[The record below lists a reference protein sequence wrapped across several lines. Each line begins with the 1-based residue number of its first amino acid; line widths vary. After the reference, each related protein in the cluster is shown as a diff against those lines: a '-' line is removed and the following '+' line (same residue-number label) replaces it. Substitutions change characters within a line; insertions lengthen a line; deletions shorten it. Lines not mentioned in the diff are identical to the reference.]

1 LDRQTASSSSSS
13 SYSKSVIKIIRVH
26 QSVQRMATMLLYWN
40 WQPMT
45 CLLVILLATL
55 TDGFNLDLRTKL
67 IHRGDR
73 KSMFGYDVAM
83 FKNSANGQAGLL
95 IGAPKAE
102 SGQPGVRRGGAVFR
116 CETKDQRCTK
126 IFFDTAGHARALNG
140 SVLLQID
147 SKSDQWFGATV
158 VSSKKGD
165 SVLACA
171 PRYTYFYSTFD
182 RKEPVGTCYLAQD
195 NFSSFR
201 EYAPCRI
208 ETRWGYH
215 RLGSCMAGFSAAISD
230 QENKLYIGAPGAWY
244 WQGSLVMQEIG
255 RDDMV
260 KRTSE
265 GPAYLDDT
273 YMGYSMAVGDFK
285 GNSDNHVAV
294 GVPKGNFLTGMVV
307 LFDSNLKVLQNITG
321 HQVGSYFGAA
331 LAVGDFND
339 DGLDDIAIGAPL
351 FIGMENKQLDKSQT
365 EGKYEVGAVYV
376 YFQDRQH
383 HFVKYTTLVGLKE
396 WSRFGHDVA
405 AVGDLNGDSFD
416 DIVIGA
422 PYDGEDRKGAVY
434 VYHGMKDGIK
444 EKFSQVIY
452 ARDIDPSL
460 RTFGWS
466 VTGGV
471 DIDNNDYPD
480 VLVGAYSSDRSVLFR
495 TRPVVSVSGFVK
507 ILSIW
512 KISFVGFFE
521 QKMLHD
527 FRIIVSLDPK
537 KGISSRARFL
547 ESHSV
552 TQLTL
557 DSVPIR
563 KGERWCERRY
573 VYVLDDIRDKL
584 NPITV
589 QVNYSIVDEG
599 YMERQLRPVM
609 DAYIPS
615 MISGEINIQK
625 DCGKDNI
632 CIPDL
637 QMTAKLNRE
646 SILIGADDRFN
657 VSVVIHN
664 ALEDAF
670 EAQFF
675 IVAPVG
681 LDYEGF
687 TRQMPS
693 RPITCSQPKEL
704 NNGKNYVIACD
715 VGNPLPKSST
725 VRFSMQFS
733 TENLDLVMGGI
744 SLNLTTNS
752 TNNETERTLVDNEV
766 LLVIPME
773 VKADFIVTGVSRN
786 ESYHYDFNDRRD
798 DFVFDSDAG
807 PVVSHVYEIRNL
819 GPSTLSEMSVDV
831 YWPSYFVDNAKPLL
845 YLIDDIETEGKITC
859 ELLQKGHIN
868 SEGLIIVPRP
878 EDAIERVF
886 RVKRQE
892 KANSRQRYEEK
903 SDVLKALRNAMA
915 LMKQSL
921 GDFGNAF
928 GQMRNV
934 LQRVRLNCMEMACS
948 QWQCKIKDFKKDE
961 RVLLKVDSRLWLNT
975 LIDEVFYDAMISS
988 LVIAEVTKLPYRHPT
1003 IELPLRYAV
1012 ASTIVNPKDPTR
1024 VSRGVPTW
1032 LIFVAILAG
1041 LTSLILLIMLLWKF
1055 GFFKRKR
1062 PPRGQ
1067 ALLSKPPEPEY
1078 YGYSSYSSAQTP
1090 GGYTTYGNPHY
1101 EQTLYHL
1108 TAPTKVQSSCRA
1120 CMHVLMYYM
1129 SICMFAYDH

>member
-1 LDRQTASSSSSS
+1 MFPLTVR
-13 SYSKSVIKIIRVH
+13 
-26 QSVQRMATMLLYWN
+26 
-40 WQPMT
+40 
-45 CLLVILLATL
+45 LVKL
-55 TDGFNLDLRTKL
+55 TFECFN
-67 IHRGDR
+67 
-73 KSMFGYDVAM
+73 F
-83 FKNSANGQAGLL
+83 LL

-165 SVLACA
+165 TVLACA

-285 GNSDNHVAV
+285 GNSGNHVAV

-307 LFDSNLKVLQNITG
+307 LFDSNLKVLRNITG

-339 DGLDDIAIGAPL
+339 DGLDDIVIGAPL

-383 HFVKYTTLVGLKE
+383 RFVKYTTLVGLKE

-405 AVGDLNGDSFD
+405 AVGDLN
-416 DIVIGA
+416 VGA

-452 ARDIDPSL
+452 AKDIDPSL

-495 TRPVVSVSGFVK
+495 ARPVVSVSGFVK
-507 ILSIW
+507 VNPDTVNLEN
-512 KISFVGFFE
+512 K
-521 QKMLHD
+521 LCRL
-527 FRIIVSLDPK
+527 FRTENVTCTQIHFCLTYDGKTVPDELYFRLIVSLDPK

-584 NPITV
+584 SPIIV

-609 DAYIPS
+609 DAYLPS

-744 SLNLTTNS
+744 SLN
-752 TNNETERTLVDNEV
+752 
-766 LLVIPME
+766 
-773 VKADFIVTGVSRN
+773 RN
-786 ESYHYDFNDRRD
+786 
-798 DFVFDSDAG
+798 
-807 PVVSHVYEIRNL
+807 
-819 GPSTLSEMSVDV
+819 
-831 YWPSYFVDNAKPLL
+831 
-845 YLIDDIETEGKITC
+845 
-859 ELLQKGHIN
+859 
-868 SEGLIIVPRP
+868 
-878 EDAIERVF
+878 
-886 RVKRQE
+886 
-892 KANSRQRYEEK
+892 
-903 SDVLKALRNAMA
+903 
-915 LMKQSL
+915 
-921 GDFGNAF
+921 
-928 GQMRNV
+928 
-934 LQRVRLNCMEMACS
+934 
-948 QWQCKIKDFKKDE
+948 
-961 RVLLKVDSRLWLNT
+961 
-975 LIDEVFYDAMISS
+975 
-988 LVIAEVTKLPYRHPT
+988 
-1003 IELPLRYAV
+1003 
-1012 ASTIVNPKDPTR
+1012 
-1024 VSRGVPTW
+1024 
-1032 LIFVAILAG
+1032 
-1041 LTSLILLIMLLWKF
+1041 
-1055 GFFKRKR
+1055 
-1062 PPRGQ
+1062 
-1067 ALLSKPPEPEY
+1067 
-1078 YGYSSYSSAQTP
+1078 
-1090 GGYTTYGNPHY
+1090 
-1101 EQTLYHL
+1101 
-1108 TAPTKVQSSCRA
+1108 
-1120 CMHVLMYYM
+1120 
-1129 SICMFAYDH
+1129 

>member
-1 LDRQTASSSSSS
+1 MFPLTVR
-13 SYSKSVIKIIRVH
+13 
-26 QSVQRMATMLLYWN
+26 
-40 WQPMT
+40 
-45 CLLVILLATL
+45 LVKL
-55 TDGFNLDLRTKL
+55 TFECFN
-67 IHRGDR
+67 
-73 KSMFGYDVAM
+73 F
-83 FKNSANGQAGLL
+83 LL

-165 SVLACA
+165 TVLACA

-285 GNSDNHVAV
+285 GNSGNHVAV

-307 LFDSNLKVLQNITG
+307 LFDSNLKVLRNITG

-339 DGLDDIAIGAPL
+339 DGLDDIVIGAPL

-383 HFVKYTTLVGLKE
+383 RFVKYTTLVGLKE

-405 AVGDLNGDSFD
+405 AVGDLN
-416 DIVIGA
+416 VGA

-452 ARDIDPSL
+452 AKDIDPSL

-495 TRPVVSVSGFVK
+495 ARPVVSVSGFVK
-507 ILSIW
+507 VNPDTVNLEN
-512 KISFVGFFE
+512 K
-521 QKMLHD
+521 LCRL
-527 FRIIVSLDPK
+527 FRTENVTCTQIHFCLTYDGKTVPDELYFRLIVSLDPK

-584 NPITV
+584 SPIIV

-609 DAYIPS
+609 DAYLPS

-752 TNNETERTLVDNEV
+752 TNNETERTLVDNDV

-868 SEGLIIVPRP
+868 SEGLIVVPRP

-988 LVIAEVTKLPYRHPT
+988 LVIVEVTKLPYKHPT

-1090 GGYTTYGNPHY
+1090 VTNRH
-1101 EQTLYHL
+1101 YHL
-1108 TAPTKVQSSCRA
+1108 TAPTKV
-1120 CMHVLMYYM
+1120 
-1129 SICMFAYDH
+1129 

>member
-1 LDRQTASSSSSS
+1 
-13 SYSKSVIKIIRVH
+13 
-26 QSVQRMATMLLYWN
+26 MATMLLYWN

-45 CLLVILLATL
+45 FCLFLILLTTL
-55 TDGFNLDLRTKL
+55 SDGFNLDLRTKL

-83 FKNSANGQAGLL
+83 FKNSANGQAGIIEFSLL

-165 SVLACA
+165 TVLACA

-285 GNSDNHVAV
+285 GNSGNHVAV

-307 LFDSNLKVLQNITG
+307 LFDSNLKVLRNITG

-339 DGLDDIAIGAPL
+339 DGLDDIVIGAPL

-383 HFVKYTTLVGLKE
+383 RFVKYTTLVGLKE

-405 AVGDLNGDSFD
+405 AV
-416 DIVIGA
+416 
-422 PYDGEDRKGAVY
+422 
-434 VYHGMKDGIK
+434 
-444 EKFSQVIY
+444 IY
-452 ARDIDPSL
+452 AKDIDPSL

-480 VLVGAYSSDRSVLFR
+480 VLVGAYSSDRSG
-495 TRPVVSVSGFVK
+495 SSGCFC
-507 ILSIW
+507 ILLIW

-527 FRIIVSLDPK
+527 FRLIVSLDPK

-584 NPITV
+584 SPIIV

-609 DAYIPS
+609 DAYLPS

-744 SLNLTTNS
+744 RYPEMNRITMTLTTVEMILFL
-752 TNNETERTLVDNEV
+752 T
-766 LLVIPME
+766 
-773 VKADFIVTGVSRN
+773 
-786 ESYHYDFNDRRD
+786 
-798 DFVFDSDAG
+798 
-807 PVVSHVYEIRNL
+807 IRNL

-868 SEGLIIVPRP
+868 SEGLIVVPRP

-988 LVIAEVTKLPYRHPT
+988 LVIVEVTKLPYKHPT

-1090 GGYTTYGNPHY
+1090 VTNRH
-1101 EQTLYHL
+1101 YHL
-1108 TAPTKVQSSCRA
+1108 TAPTKV
-1120 CMHVLMYYM
+1120 
-1129 SICMFAYDH
+1129 